1 MASHGYMEYGLKV
14 KQNANGKNITNNA
27 SIKYYDE
34 NIITA
39 NSKTVGVPQ
48 GNNTSKTIR
57 VKSPNLDIQK
67 SVDKIEYKVR
77 RYYYI

>member
-34 NIITA
+34 NIITT
-39 NSKTVGVPQ
+39 NSKTVGIPQ
-48 GNNTSKTIR
+48 GNNTSK
-57 VKSPNLDIQK
+57 KS
-67 SVDKIEYKVR
+67 
-77 RYYYI
+77 

>member
-14 KQNANGKNITNNA
+14 KRNANGKNITNNA
-27 SIKYYDE
+27 SIRYYDE
-34 NIITA
+34 NIITT
-39 NSKTVGVPQ
+39 NSKTVGIPQ
-48 GNNTSKTIR
+48 GNSTNKTIR